1 MAHTIPA
8 VSIVA
13 DRLYS
18 LTFRPQELAMYGENV
33 RFHLRCAPIYDD
45 PSEITDAHYRSAVL
59 EISAD
64 LPADPELGR
73 AAGPILLLK
82 IGWEIVVATATPQQ
96 VGTVSEAP
104 GEPERLLNAIADT
117 VNDLSRRAGLDAP
130 LGPEVVTHLLT
141 SYRLE
146 GVGG

>member
-1 MAHTIPA
+1 MAHTVPA
-8 VSIVA
+8 VTIVA

-18 LTFRPQELAMYGENV
+18 LTYRPQELAMYGENV
-33 RFHLRCAPIYDD
+33 RFHLRCAPIFDD
-45 PSEITDAHYRSAVL
+45 PGEITDTHCRSCVL

-64 LPADPELGR
+64 LPADPEIGR

-82 IGWEIVVATATPQQ
+82 IGWEIVVTTAGPQQ

-104 GEPERLLNAIADT
+104 GEAERLLNAIADT

-146 GVGG
+146 GVG

>member
-1 MAHTIPA
+1 MATPSP
-8 VSIVA
+8 VTIVA

-18 LTFRPQELAMYGENV
+18 LTYRPQELALYGENV
-33 RFHLRCAPIYDD
+33 RFHLRCAPIFED
-45 PSEITDAHYRSAVL
+45 PAEVTDTHYRSCVL

-64 LPADPELGR
+64 LPADPDLGR

-82 IGWEIVVATATPQQ
+82 IGWEIVVTTAAVVQ
-96 VGTVSEAP
+96 VGTVPEAP
-104 GEPERLLNAIADT
+104 GEAERMLNAIAET

-130 LGPEVVTHLLT
+130 LGPEVVTQLLT

-146 GVGG
+146 GIGD